1 MSLSTLLSSRYSC
14 RAFLPAQ
21 VDEETLNERFTL
33 AQRTPS
39 WCNTQPWQVYV
50 TSGDAT
56 TQLAEALSVYATS
69 QEPVSCLQLP
79 VGYTGGVR
87 ADRRGKRA
95 TACTRHWASSVPTA
109 KAETRRWHATS
120 TSSGGPP
127 TLPSITSAAELGVY
141 GAVDCGA
148 YVSTLLLATQELGLG
163 AVAQGAIAFHT
174 DVVRSELGGIPEDQH
189 IVCTVSFGHADTTHP
204 VNAFRTTRADVHEA
218 VHHVNTTGA
227 SL

>member
-79 VGYTGGVR
+79 VGYTGVR
-87 ADRRGKRA
+87 ADRRREAGYGLYSALGIERSDREGRDA
-95 TACTRHWASSVPTA
+95 QMARNFDFFGAPHTAV
-109 KAETRRWHATS
+109 
-120 TSSGGPP
+120 
-127 TLPSITSAAELGVY
+127 ITSAAELGVY

-174 DVVRSELGGIPEDQH
+174 DVVRSELGIPEDQH